1 MKKRSLKEIFLSLF
15 AGARSHADDKPMGDS
30 FESPSA
36 RAQAISETGSRLM
49 QKTPGPPADWLA
61 KRSAGPPA
69 HWVEL
74 MRRATPEMPRNGKRD
89 EADATSQ
96 LQDLRQIQRKPA
108 PPLRLERPAPASR
121 SSLDSTRKPIRRT
134 ESRPDDQRRSGRRK
148 QEPSLLSF
156 PVNKQKQDA
165 DDLGKN
171 SNQSP
176 APRDTTVR
184 SGDHT
189 VATQL
194 QTVEAPAQAKP
205 NLQEN
210 ICAIAPLRKPELD
223 EASCSQERKDVTA
236 SKTLFKIEQAT
247 GSPDIDEGRP
257 QVRKVVADD
266 GAEAF
271 SRPTF
276 SYRQNYEQEN
286 VGQKN
291 SGQKNVNSWPEHLRN
306 FSTGAEHREFQTPSA
321 IGAVEVTRRQVV
333 SYFDVSRAEAQR
345 AQVSADRVA
354 LDLGDG
360 KAEWAEESVTNPV
373 EPVTGQVRLTERQDK
388 SFAAHRCDAS
398 SLLASCDSETG
409 ASKQISPNF
418 ITSTPAPTS
427 YDVSEGRWPA
437 LFEPSADDHLD
448 DAMAA
453 WRELSRNRRLAREQT
468 GSLWSE

>member
-1 MKKRSLKEIFLSLF
+1 M
-15 AGARSHADDKPMGDS
+15 
-30 FESPSA
+30 
-36 RAQAISETGSRLM
+36 
-49 QKTPGPPADWLA
+49 
-61 KRSAGPPA
+61 
-69 HWVEL
+69 
-74 MRRATPEMPRNGKRD
+74 
-89 EADATSQ
+89 
-96 LQDLRQIQRKPA
+96 
-108 PPLRLERPAPASR
+108 
-121 SSLDSTRKPIRRT
+121 
-134 ESRPDDQRRSGRRK
+134 
-148 QEPSLLSF
+148 
-156 PVNKQKQDA
+156 
-165 DDLGKN
+165 
-171 SNQSP
+171 
-176 APRDTTVR
+176 
-184 SGDHT
+184 
-189 VATQL
+189 
-194 QTVEAPAQAKP
+194 
-205 NLQEN
+205 
-210 ICAIAPLRKPELD
+210 
-223 EASCSQERKDVTA
+223 
-236 SKTLFKIEQAT
+236 
-247 GSPDIDEGRP
+247 
-257 QVRKVVADD
+257 ADD